1 MLIFY
6 NYLIISLFVYKTIEV
21 IKNKSIIYE
30 KFILEKMFYDIK
42 YSKVENKNELL
53 LNYKKDT
60 KYYYNLNGRIVSD
73 KDYLLNKLK

>member
-1 MLIFY
+1 M
-6 NYLIISLFVYKTIEV
+6 IISLFVYKTIEV